1 MVETDIL
8 SEAITFIQLETSIGV
23 FVSPLLGGTISDST
37 GDYSYVFYIA
47 GILLLSGSL
56 ILEPIAIQGTQMALI
71 QGAQMALTSFFSG
84 AGCAGLVAVRR
95 RCSFGEIV
103 EEDDD
108 EKRVTT
114 DGFDPTKSNTNIQNG
129 TSSRN
134 ITGSQVVASRS
145 VLGINIA
152 TDPRRRSKSRTLEE
166 QEKVS
171 WLYLV

>member
-1 MVETDIL
+1 MESLFLHYWVEPYPIELEIIHTYFSLQEYSSYQVRSYKNSCMIMVYRL
-8 SEAITFIQLETSIGV
+8 SV
-23 FVSPLLGGTISDST
+23 IST
-37 GDYSYVFYIA
+37 NQF
-47 GILLLSGSL
+47 L
-56 ILEPIAIQGTQMALI
+56 
-71 QGAQMALTSFFSG
+71 G

-103 EEDDD
+103 EEEDE
-108 EKRVTT
+108 EKRATT
-114 DGFDPTKSNTNIQNG
+114 DGFDPTKSNQNIQNG

-166 QEKVS
+166 QEKVKNNTRD
-171 WLYLV
+171 

>member
-1 MVETDIL
+1 MIPTNQFL
-8 SEAITFIQLETSIGV
+8 
-23 FVSPLLGGTISDST
+23 
-37 GDYSYVFYIA
+37 
-47 GILLLSGSL
+47 
-56 ILEPIAIQGTQMALI
+56 
-71 QGAQMALTSFFSG
+71 G

-103 EEDDD
+103 EEEDE
-108 EKRVTT
+108 EKRATT
-114 DGFDPTKSNTNIQNG
+114 DGFDPTKSNQNIQNG

-166 QEKVS
+166 QEKVKNDTTD
-171 WLYLV
+171 

>member
-1 MVETDIL
+1 MFLHYWVERYPIELEIIHTYFTLLEYSFYQVRSYKNSCL
-8 SEAITFIQLETSIGV
+8 STNQFL
-23 FVSPLLGGTISDST
+23 
-37 GDYSYVFYIA
+37 
-47 GILLLSGSL
+47 
-56 ILEPIAIQGTQMALI
+56 
-71 QGAQMALTSFFSG
+71 G

-103 EEDDD
+103 EEEDE
-108 EKRVTT
+108 EKRATT
-114 DGFDPTKSNTNIQNG
+114 DGFDPTKSNQNIQNG

-166 QEKVS
+166 QEKVKNDTRD
-171 WLYLV
+171 